1 MSLSSPV
8 EQLAGRP
15 PAETAGDSDVPD
27 RTAPPAV
34 LWQIAPE
41 PAEEVIERTGEEG
54 AGDGERQPPI
64 EDETPSDALTLLMS
78 EAMSHPLA
86 QDLLLKPTGWRVWP
100 AVAVIRWLQRKL
112 QRERR
117 RLIYRSEP
125 SLGFAASE
133 VRDLALHSEYIELT
147 LSAPGLA
154 AMGSPLPPTD
164 IFRIISDR
172 RDGGALSFWLDG
184 IGDGFMH
191 VLEAMQSQSNAA
203 FALLTGGQIEAHT
216 VVADMVGRSAPL
228 RAEPGGALYDTRWRV
243 PEGAI
248 GLVAL
253 FLGPISASGLAGLFS
268 AFTSLPV
275 RITEFAG
282 AEVTTR
288 HPARVGRPFGMILGA
303 KCRLPSAGVEVHVEG
318 GSEPSEREWARDP
331 VRRRSLHRLASSY
344 IGAPSPVARV
354 YLWLDGGNVPPAALA
369 GDTAFGGSG
378 RSRQIRSSSEIAHH
392 DLISR
397 TPRGCRQ
404 EDQANHESA
413 QTL

>member
-1 MSLSSPV
+1 MSSSSPV
-8 EQLAGRP
+8 ERLAGRQ
-15 PAETAGDSDVPD
+15 PAETGGDSDVPD
-27 RTAPPAV
+27 RTEPPAV
-34 LWQIAPE
+34 LLRVAPE
-41 PAEEVIERTGEEG
+41 PAEEVNEGAGEEG
-54 AGDGERQPPI
+54 EGEFRPRLAADRVRGVNESAGEEGEGESQPPI
-64 EDETPSDALTLLMS
+64 EDETADDALTILMT

-86 QDLLLKPTGWRVWP
+86 QDLMLKPTRWRVWP

-112 QRERR
+112 RRERR

-147 LSAPGLA
+147 LSTPGLA
-154 AMGSPLPPTD
+154 AAGSPLPPSD

-184 IGDGFMH
+184 ISDGFMH

-268 AFTSLPV
+268 AFTTLPV

-303 KCRLPSAGVEVHVEG
+303 KCRLPSAGVEVHIEG
-318 GSEPSEREWARDP
+318 GSKPNEREWARDP

-344 IGAPSPVARV
+344 IGAPSPVVRV
-354 YLWLDGGNVPPAALA
+354 YLWLDAGNVPPAALA
-369 GDTAFGGSG
+369 GDTAFGGLAVLGGSD
-378 RSRQIRSSSEIAHH
+378 RRVKLPIVA
-392 DLISR
+392 
-397 TPRGCRQ
+397 
-404 EDQANHESA
+404 
-413 QTL
+413 